1 MHKQRPLLPL
11 YETSEEYLDE
21 VPELEISSSSPPDSI
36 SSLSSVVIT
45 QGHNSCPGATRSTA
59 PLEKKHVKF
68 AEIDVENIH
77 IYQPTDW
84 GGDVNCHHHYPG
96 NFPHRATYGAI
107 NPPSILR
114 EPTST
119 FPVKIS
125 MGESLYDYVHHV
137 TPMESRKPRTR
148 IPLRAGFTPTEIAE
162 RQKISP
168 VVCLSASS
176 LTMFVIFLW
185 FLSGGDF
192 SEHKHPDL
200 DLGEEITTSK

>member
-1 MHKQRPLLPL
+1 MHNQRPLLPL

-45 QGHNSCPGATRSTA
+45 QNDNSCPGAPRSTA

-84 GGDVNCHHHYPG
+84 GGEINCHHHYSG
-96 NFPHRATYGAI
+96 SFPHRATYGTI

-114 EPTST
+114 EPTHS
-119 FPVKIS
+119 FPVKINT
-125 MGESLYDYVHHV
+125 MESLYDYINHD
-137 TPMESRKPRTR
+137 TPTESRKSRTR
-148 IPLRAGFTPTEIAE
+148 IPLRAGFNPTEIAE
-162 RQKISP
+162 PRKINP
-168 VVCLSASS
+168 LVCLSAST
-176 LTMFVIFLW
+176 LVMFVLFLW

-192 SEHKHPDL
+192 SEHKHKDFEF
-200 DLGEEITTSK
+200 GEEITASK